1 MWFGTSRALVLRGL
15 VTIAFGVALLVWPS
29 ISLAVLIV
37 LFGAFAVI
45 DGGLIL
51 TMGLQLPSD
60 TTARAVA
67 VVAGALAIVVGV
79 VTFFRPG
86 ATELVLLV
94 LIALRAIV
102 IGVAEVVTAVHL
114 GRDVAGWLLALVGL
128 LSITFGALLLIYP
141 GAGLIAL
148 VWVIGAYA
156 VVVGALGIARAWWIT
171 TSRYA

>member
-1 MWFGTSRALVLRGL
+1 M
-15 VTIAFGVALLVWPS
+15 
-29 ISLAVLIV
+29 
-37 LFGAFAVI
+37 
-45 DGGLIL
+45 
-51 TMGLQLPSD
+51 
-60 TTARAVA
+60 
-67 VVAGALAIVVGV
+67 
-79 VTFFRPG
+79 
-86 ATELVLLV
+86 LLV

-128 LSITFGALLLIYP
+128 LSITFGALLLVYP

-156 VVVGALGIARAWWIT
+156 VVVGALGIARAWWIA